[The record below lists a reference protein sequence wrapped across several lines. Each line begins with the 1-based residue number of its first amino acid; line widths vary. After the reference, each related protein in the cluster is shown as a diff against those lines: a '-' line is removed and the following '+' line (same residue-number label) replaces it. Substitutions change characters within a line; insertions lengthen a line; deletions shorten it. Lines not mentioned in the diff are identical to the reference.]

1 MPLPFEFTIE
11 GPPVSQ
17 QSRRRRRVARWTQDV
32 QSAARQY
39 WSVEPPTSAEVMVTI
54 TYFFDSAPLDVDNVP
69 KPILDALKGLV
80 YNDDSQ
86 VTDLIC
92 RKRERNRD
100 MQVLNASPI
109 LQESLDRP
117 GQFLHISVSEAQSGE
132 VTF

>member
-1 MPLPFEFTIE
+1 MTI
-11 GPPVSQ
+11 
-17 QSRRRRRVARWTQDV
+17 
-32 QSAARQY
+32 
-39 WSVEPPTSAEVMVTI
+39 I
-54 TYFFDSAPLDVDNVP
+54 YFFENVDLDLDNIP

-86 VTDLIC
+86 ITDLIC

>member
-1 MPLPFEFTIE
+1 M
-11 GPPVSQ
+11 
-17 QSRRRRRVARWTQDV
+17 
-32 QSAARQY
+32 
-39 WSVEPPTSAEVMVTI
+39 TI
-54 TYFFDSAPLDVDNVP
+54 TYFFENVDLDLDNIP

-86 VTDLIC
+86 ITDLIC

>member
-1 MPLPFEFTIE
+1 MPIPFEFTVK

-17 QSRRRRRVARWTQDV
+17 QARRRRRVRRWTQDV
-32 QSAARQY
+32 QVAAKQY
-39 WSVEPPTSAEVMVTI
+39 WDSESLFTGEIEVTI
-54 TYFFDSAPLDVDNVP
+54 TYFFENVDLDLDNIP

-86 VTDLIC
+86 ITDLIC